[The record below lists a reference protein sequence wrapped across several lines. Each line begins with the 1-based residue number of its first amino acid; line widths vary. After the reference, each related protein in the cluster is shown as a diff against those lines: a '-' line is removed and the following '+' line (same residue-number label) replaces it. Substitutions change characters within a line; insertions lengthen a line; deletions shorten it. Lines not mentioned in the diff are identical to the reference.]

1 MKRQDLRK
9 YAFLITF
16 GRSLSFDSPEEAL
29 GNYLDSFKED
39 YEKENGKFSEKDL
52 EFIKD
57 IIFGVNKNIE
67 TIDGTISKYV
77 EGYDISR
84 LSKVALA
91 ALRVS
96 IYEILYREDI
106 PNKVSVN
113 EALEIVKLYDEDST
127 RKFVNGVLGSL
138 LKDSENKEW

>member
-1 MKRQDLRK
+1 MKRQDLRR

-29 GNYLDSFKED
+29 NNYLESFKED

-57 IIFGVNKNIE
+57 IILGIHSNIE
-67 TIDGTISKYV
+67 KIDETIEKYSK
-77 EGYDISR
+77 GYDVSR
-84 LSKVALA
+84 ISKVALA

-96 IYEILYREDI
+96 IYEILFRDDI
-106 PNKVSVN
+106 PNNVSIN
-113 EALEIVKLYDEDST
+113 EAVEIVKMYDEEGT
-127 RKFVNGVLGSL
+127 RKIVNGILGSFVAEL
-138 LKDSENKEW
+138 

>member
-1 MKRQDLRK
+1 MKRQDLRR

-29 GNYLDSFKED
+29 NNYLESFKED

-57 IIFGVNKNIE
+57 IILGIHSNIE
-67 TIDGTISKYV
+67 KIDDTIEKYSK
-77 EGYDISR
+77 GYDVSR
-84 LSKVALA
+84 ISKVALA

-96 IYEILYREDI
+96 IYEIF
-106 PNKVSVN
+106 
-113 EALEIVKLYDEDST
+113 LEFIL
-127 RKFVNGVLGSL
+127 
-138 LKDSENKEW
+138 